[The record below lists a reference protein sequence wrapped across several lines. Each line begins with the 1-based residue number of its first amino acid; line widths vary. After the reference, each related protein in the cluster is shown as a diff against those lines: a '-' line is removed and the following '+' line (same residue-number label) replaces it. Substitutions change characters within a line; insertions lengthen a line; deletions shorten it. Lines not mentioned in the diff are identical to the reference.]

1 MKEFRNLRIA
11 KSTKDTLNYNK
22 PIFLGVS
29 TKILLQQAQELSSIY
44 KDVFK
49 TPLQVGKLY
58 SVGIL
63 FKIYQSI
70 ISLYLQDQNST
81 FFSRVA
87 DLYDKN
93 LNVAAMIEYFNKF
106 YPNPNEVAPFI
117 EREENI
123 RTFFVFEIMKQNP
136 ALKKATGKLI
146 FTEQQNLPSSEKGIL
161 ALITGIGEKLPQSFS
176 KLPENGDL
184 FSLLTKPAKT
194 YPDSLEKQ
202 FSFIQEMWG
211 SILDDEVL
219 TLLKRAK
226 DILKEE
232 EKPRFAFTGPGEQKV
247 PDFSKQHMGEIE
259 AFSSDKEWMPNVIMM
274 AKSTYVWLDQLSKK
288 YKQDIKYLNQ
298 IPDSELDELQDRGFT
313 ALWLIGLWERSD
325 ASKKIKNLCGNAE
338 AESSAYSLKNY
349 VISNRIGG
357 QAALEDLDQRC
368 KKRKIRLACDMVPNH
383 MGLDSDWMK
392 DHEDYFVSQTFSPY
406 PNYTYTGTNLS
417 NDPEIEIKI
426 EDHYY
431 DQSDAA
437 VTFQKRNLKTGET
450 KYFFHGNDGTT
461 MPWND
466 TAQLDFLNPNTRE
479 AVIQQILDV
488 ARKFHIIRFDAAMTL
503 AKKHIQRLWY
513 PKPGT
518 GGDIPGRAIHGLSDE
533 EFNKRIPAEFW
544 REVVDRISQE
554 VPDTLLL
561 AEAFWMMEGFFV
573 RTLGMHRVYNSAFM
587 NMLKKEENKKYRES
601 IKATIS
607 FDPEI
612 LKRYVNFMNNPDEDT
627 AIEQFGDSDRYFGVC
642 TMLATMP
649 GLPMFGHGQIEGYRE
664 KYGMEYSKAYW
675 DEKPNSKLIQE
686 HYKRIFP
693 LLKLRYLFSSSENFQ
708 FFDVLKDNEV
718 QESVF
723 AYSNGKDNH
732 RTLVIFNNKYEKAEG
747 SIYNSAPK
755 LCREDNNGRRIKTM
769 TIFESLLLKHEE
781 NSFVLYRNF
790 NDGLNY
796 IKPSYE
802 IQEKG
807 IFVSLSGYE
816 TKVFLDIHQ
825 VEDPDGIYKQIYQKF
840 QNRGF
845 ESLSKEIEYFTLLPF
860 FNKLMIIKEP
870 SFKKNLKLLL
880 QSKITTKAISSFKEQ
895 LLDLYKNEETIIDT
909 FKAPDAEEIIDL
921 INKFKLLCSK
931 QVFLSGNTLIDN
943 FYKIISVYLIIKPL
957 VSVKTTLKEAL
968 ILVDKYRLNE
978 FIECDPYSS
987 HLSGL
992 LSVSGNYTMEELLE
1006 NEEFQLLIGANTYEG
1021 VNWYKSESF
1030 QDCLYVY
1037 FFGKSLLGK
1046 RIYIKKIEKEI
1057 AYWLNKDCKSSYF
1070 LDNLKS

>member
-11 KSTKDTLNYNK
+11 KSTKEKLNYNK
-22 PIFLGVS
+22 PIFLGIS
-29 TKILLQQAQELSSIY
+29 TKILLQQSQELSSTY

-49 TPLQVGKLY
+49 TSLQVGKLY

-70 ISLYLQDQNST
+70 ISFYLQDQNST
-81 FFSRVA
+81 FFSRVS

-93 LNVAAMIEYFNKF
+93 LNVAAMIEYFKAF
-106 YPNPNEVAPFI
+106 YPNPEEVAPFL
-117 EREENI
+117 ENEENI
-123 RTFFVFEIMKQNP
+123 RAFFVYEVMKKNP
-136 ALKKATGKLI
+136 ALIEATGKLI
-146 FTEQQNLPSSEKGIL
+146 FNDEQNLPSSEKGIL
-161 ALITGIGEKLPQSFS
+161 ALITGVGEKLPESFS

-184 FSLLTKPAKT
+184 FSLLIKPAIT
-194 YPDSLEKQ
+194 HPNSLENQ
-202 FSFIQEMWG
+202 FLYIEKMWG
-211 SILDDEVL
+211 SILDEDVL
-219 TLLKRAK
+219 ILLKRAK
-226 DILKEE
+226 DILNEE
-232 EKPRFAFTGPGEQKV
+232 EKPRFFGGPGEQKV
-247 PDFSKQHMGEIE
+247 PDFSKQHLGEVE

-274 AKSTYVWLDQLSKK
+274 AKSTFVWLDQLSKK
-288 YKQDIKYLNQ
+288 YNKDIKFLNQ

-313 ALWLIGLWERSD
+313 SLWLIGLWQRSE
-325 ASKKIKNLCGNAE
+325 ASKKIKNLCGNPE

-349 VISNRIGG
+349 IISDRIGG
-357 QAALEDLDQRC
+357 QAALKDLKQRC
-368 KKRKIRLACDMVPNH
+368 KTRKIRLACDMVPNH

-392 DHEDYFVSQTFSPY
+392 EHEDYFVSQSYSPY
-406 PNYTYTGTNLS
+406 PNYTYTGFNLS
-417 NDPEIEIKI
+417 KDPEVEIRI

-431 DQSDAA
+431 DQTDAA
-437 VTFQKRNLKTGET
+437 VTFQKINHKTGEI

-479 AVIQQILDV
+479 AVIQQILEV

-513 PKPGT
+513 PQPGT
-518 GGDIPGRAIHGLSDE
+518 GGDIPGRTVHGLSEE
-533 EFNKRIPAEFW
+533 EFNQKIPEEFW
-544 REVVDRISQE
+544 REVVDRISEE

-561 AEAFWMMEGFFV
+561 AEAFWMMEGYFV

-587 NMLKKEENKKYRES
+587 NMLKKEENKKYRDS

-627 AIEQFGDSDRYFGVC
+627 AIAQFGDSDRYFGVC
-642 TMLATMP
+642 TMLVTMP

-693 LLKLRYLFSSSENFQ
+693 LLKLRYLFSSSENFE
-708 FFDVLKDNEV
+708 FFDVLNGKEV

-723 AYSNGKDNH
+723 VYSNGKDNH
-732 RTLVIFNNKYEKAEG
+732 RTLVMFNNRYEKAEG
-747 SIYNSAPK
+747 YIYQAALK
-755 LCREDNNGRRIKTM
+755 LCKENNCNRELKTT
-769 TIFESLLLKHEE
+769 TIFESLLLYPQ
-781 NSFVLYRNF
+781 NNTFVLYRNF

-807 IFVSLSGYE
+807 IFLSLSGYE

-825 VEDPDGIYKQIYQKF
+825 VEDQDGIYSQIYRKY

-845 ESLSKEIEYFTLLPF
+845 ENLDKEIEYFTLLPF
-860 FNKLMIIKEP
+860 FNQLMTIKET

-880 QSKITTKAISSFKEQ
+880 QNKITIKNLSYFKEQ
-895 LLDLYKNEETIIDT
+895 LINLYKKEETFIDNL
-909 FKAPDAEEIIDL
+909 KAPKEEEIIKMV
-921 INKFKLLCSK
+921 NKFKLICSK
-931 QVFLSGNTLIDN
+931 EVFQAGNTLIDN
-943 FYKIISVYLIIKPL
+943 FEKIISIYLIITPL
-957 VSVKTTLKEAL
+957 VNSETTLKEAL
-968 ILVDKYRLNE
+968 LLVDKYRLNE
-978 FIECDPYSS
+978 FIECNLYSS
-987 HLSGL
+987 HLSAL
-992 LSVSGNYTMEELLE
+992 LAVSGNYTIEELLN
-1006 NEEFQLLIGANTYEG
+1006 NEEFNLLIGTNSYQG
-1021 VNWYKSESF
+1021 VIWYKGESF
-1030 QDCLYVY
+1030 QDCLYIY
-1037 FFGKSLLGK
+1037 YFGKSLLEK
-1046 RIYIKKIEKEI
+1046 RIFIKKTEKEI
-1057 AYWLNKDCKSSYF
+1057 EYWLNKDCKSSYF

>member
-11 KSTKDTLNYNK
+11 KSTKEKLNYNK
-22 PIFLGVS
+22 PIFLGIS
-29 TKILLQQAQELSSIY
+29 TKILLQQSQELSSTY

-49 TPLQVGKLY
+49 TSLQVGKLY

-70 ISLYLQDQNST
+70 ISFYLQDQNST
-81 FFSRVA
+81 FFSRVS

-93 LNVAAMIEYFNKF
+93 LNVAAMIEYFKAF
-106 YPNPNEVAPFI
+106 YPNPEEVAPFL
-117 EREENI
+117 ENEENI
-123 RTFFVFEIMKQNP
+123 RAFFVYEVMKKNP
-136 ALKKATGKLI
+136 ALIEATGKLI
-146 FTEQQNLPSSEKGIL
+146 FNDEQNLPSSEKGIL
-161 ALITGIGEKLPQSFS
+161 ALITGVGEKLPESFS

-184 FSLLTKPAKT
+184 FSLLIKPAIT
-194 YPDSLEKQ
+194 HPNSLENQ
-202 FSFIQEMWG
+202 FLYIEKMWG
-211 SILDDEVL
+211 SILDEDVL
-219 TLLKRAK
+219 ILLKRAK
-226 DILKEE
+226 DILNEE
-232 EKPRFAFTGPGEQKV
+232 EKPRFFGGPGEQKV
-247 PDFSKQHMGEIE
+247 PDFSKQHLGEVE

-274 AKSTYVWLDQLSKK
+274 AKSTFVWLDQLSKK
-288 YKQDIKYLNQ
+288 YNKDIKFLNQ

-313 ALWLIGLWERSD
+313 SLWLIGLWQRSE
-325 ASKKIKNLCGNAE
+325 ASKKIKNLCGNPE

-349 VISNRIGG
+349 IISDRIGG
-357 QAALEDLDQRC
+357 QAALEDLNQRC
-368 KKRKIRLACDMVPNH
+368 KTRKIRLACDMVPNH

-392 DHEDYFVSQTFSPY
+392 EHEDYFVSQSYSPY
-406 PNYTYTGTNLS
+406 PNYTYTGFNLS
-417 NDPEIEIKI
+417 KDPEVEIRI

-431 DQSDAA
+431 DQTDAA
-437 VTFQKRNLKTGET
+437 VTFQKINHKTGEI

-479 AVIQQILDV
+479 AVIQQILEV

-513 PKPGT
+513 PQPGT
-518 GGDIPGRAIHGLSDE
+518 GGDIPGRTVHGLSEE
-533 EFNKRIPAEFW
+533 EFNQKIPEEFW
-544 REVVDRISQE
+544 REVVDRISEE

-561 AEAFWMMEGFFV
+561 AEAFWMMEGYFV

-587 NMLKKEENKKYRES
+587 NMLKKEENKKYRDS

-627 AIEQFGDSDRYFGVC
+627 AIAQFGDSDRYFGVC
-642 TMLATMP
+642 TMLVTMP

-693 LLKLRYLFSSSENFQ
+693 LLKLRYLFSSSENFE
-708 FFDVLKDNEV
+708 FFDVLNGKEV

-723 AYSNGKDNH
+723 VYSNGKDNH
-732 RTLVIFNNKYEKAEG
+732 RTLVMFNNRYEKAEG
-747 SIYNSAPK
+747 YIYQAALK
-755 LCREDNNGRRIKTM
+755 LCKENNCNRELKTT
-769 TIFESLLLKHEE
+769 TIFESLLLYPQ
-781 NSFVLYRNF
+781 NNTFVLYRNF

-807 IFVSLSGYE
+807 IFLSLSGYE

-825 VEDPDGIYKQIYQKF
+825 VEDQDGIYSQIYRKY

-845 ESLSKEIEYFTLLPF
+845 ENLDKEIEYFTLLPF
-860 FNKLMIIKEP
+860 FNQLMTIKET

-880 QSKITTKAISSFKEQ
+880 QNKITIKNLSYFKEQ
-895 LLDLYKNEETIIDT
+895 LINLYKKEETFIDNL
-909 FKAPDAEEIIDL
+909 KAPKEEEIIKMV
-921 INKFKLLCSK
+921 NKFKLICSK
-931 QVFLSGNTLIDN
+931 EVFQAGNTLIDN
-943 FYKIISVYLIIKPL
+943 FEKIISIYLIITPL
-957 VSVKTTLKEAL
+957 VNSETTLKEAL
-968 ILVDKYRLNE
+968 LLVDKYRLNE
-978 FIECDPYSS
+978 FIECNLYSS
-987 HLSGL
+987 HLSAL
-992 LSVSGNYTMEELLE
+992 LAVSGNYTIEELLN
-1006 NEEFQLLIGANTYEG
+1006 NEEFNLLIGTNSYQG
-1021 VNWYKSESF
+1021 VIWYKGESF
-1030 QDCLYVY
+1030 QDCLYIY
-1037 FFGKSLLGK
+1037 YFGKSLLEK
-1046 RIYIKKIEKEI
+1046 RIFIKKTEKEI
-1057 AYWLNKDCKSSYF
+1057 EYWLNKDCKSSYF

>member
-11 KSTKDTLNYNK
+11 KSTKEKLNYNK
-22 PIFLGVS
+22 PIFLGIS
-29 TKILLQQAQELSSIY
+29 TKILLQQSQELSSTY

-49 TPLQVGKLY
+49 TSLQVGKLY

-70 ISLYLQDQNST
+70 ISFYLQDQNST
-81 FFSRVA
+81 FFSRVS

-93 LNVAAMIEYFNKF
+93 LNVAAMIEYFKAF
-106 YPNPNEVAPFI
+106 YPNPEEVAPFL
-117 EREENI
+117 ENEENI
-123 RTFFVFEIMKQNP
+123 RAFFVYEVMKKNP
-136 ALKKATGKLI
+136 ALIEATGKLI
-146 FTEQQNLPSSEKGIL
+146 FNDEQNLPSSEKGIL
-161 ALITGIGEKLPQSFS
+161 ALITGVGEKLPESFS

-184 FSLLTKPAKT
+184 FSLLIKPAIT
-194 YPDSLEKQ
+194 HPNSLENQ
-202 FSFIQEMWG
+202 FLYIEKMWG
-211 SILDDEVL
+211 SILDEDVL
-219 TLLKRAK
+219 ILLKRAK
-226 DILKEE
+226 DILNEE
-232 EKPRFAFTGPGEQKV
+232 EKPRFFGGPGEQKV
-247 PDFSKQHMGEIE
+247 PDFSKQHLGEVE

-274 AKSTYVWLDQLSKK
+274 AKSTFVWLDQLSKK
-288 YKQDIKYLNQ
+288 YNKDIKFLNQ

-313 ALWLIGLWERSD
+313 SLWLIGLWQRSE
-325 ASKKIKNLCGNAE
+325 ASKKIKNLCGNPE

-349 VISNRIGG
+349 IISDRIGG
-357 QAALEDLDQRC
+357 QAALKDLKQRC
-368 KKRKIRLACDMVPNH
+368 KTRKIRLACDMVPNH

-392 DHEDYFVSQTFSPY
+392 EHEDYFVSQSYSPY
-406 PNYTYTGTNLS
+406 PNYTYTGFNLS
-417 NDPEIEIKI
+417 KDPEVEIRI

-431 DQSDAA
+431 DQTDAA
-437 VTFQKRNLKTGET
+437 VTFQKINRKTGEK

-479 AVIQQILDV
+479 AVIQQILEV

-513 PKPGT
+513 PQPGT
-518 GGDIPGRAIHGLSDE
+518 GGDIPGRTVHGLSEE
-533 EFNKRIPAEFW
+533 EFNQKIPEEFW
-544 REVVDRISQE
+544 REVVDRISEE

-561 AEAFWMMEGFFV
+561 AEAFWMMEGYFV

-587 NMLKKEENKKYRES
+587 NMLKKEENKKYRDS

-627 AIEQFGDSDRYFGVC
+627 AIAQFGDSDRYFGVC
-642 TMLATMP
+642 TMLVTMP

-693 LLKLRYLFSSSENFQ
+693 LLKLRYLFSSSENFE
-708 FFDVLKDNEV
+708 FFDVLNGKEV

-723 AYSNGKDNH
+723 VYSNGKDNH
-732 RTLVIFNNKYEKAEG
+732 RTLVMFNNRYEKAEG
-747 SIYNSAPK
+747 YIYQAALK
-755 LCREDNNGRRIKTM
+755 LCKENNCNRELKTT
-769 TIFESLLLKHEE
+769 TIFESLLLYPQ
-781 NSFVLYRNF
+781 NNTFVLYRNF

-807 IFVSLSGYE
+807 IFLSLSGYE

-825 VEDPDGIYKQIYQKF
+825 VEDQDGIYSQIYRKY

-845 ESLSKEIEYFTLLPF
+845 ENLDKEIEYFTLLPF
-860 FNKLMIIKEP
+860 FNQLMTIKET

-880 QSKITTKAISSFKEQ
+880 QNKITIKNLSYFKEQ
-895 LLDLYKNEETIIDT
+895 LINLYKKEETFIDNL
-909 FKAPDAEEIIDL
+909 KAPKEEEIIKMV
-921 INKFKLLCSK
+921 NKFKLICSK
-931 QVFLSGNTLIDN
+931 EVFQAGNTLIDN
-943 FYKIISVYLIIKPL
+943 FEKIISIYLIITPL
-957 VSVKTTLKEAL
+957 VNSETTLKEAL
-968 ILVDKYRLNE
+968 LLVDKYRLNE
-978 FIECDPYSS
+978 FIECNLYSS
-987 HLSGL
+987 HLSAL
-992 LSVSGNYTMEELLE
+992 LAVSGNYTIEELLN
-1006 NEEFQLLIGANTYEG
+1006 NEEFNLLIGTNSYQG
-1021 VNWYKSESF
+1021 VIWYKGESF
-1030 QDCLYVY
+1030 QDCLYIY
-1037 FFGKSLLGK
+1037 YFGKSLLEK
-1046 RIYIKKIEKEI
+1046 RIFIKKTEKEI
-1057 AYWLNKDCKSSYF
+1057 EYWLNKDCKSSYF